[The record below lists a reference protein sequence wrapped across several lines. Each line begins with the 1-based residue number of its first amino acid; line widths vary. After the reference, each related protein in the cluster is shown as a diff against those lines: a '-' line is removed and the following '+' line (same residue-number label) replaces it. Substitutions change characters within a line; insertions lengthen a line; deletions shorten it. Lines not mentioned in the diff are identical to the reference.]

1 MIQKIKAFIWL
12 LPYLGII
19 VAQDDQTLIRY
30 LYLRGNENVSRNE
43 VLFIIRQRP
52 PNFFFRRPNFDPRLL
67 RLDALTLKNY
77 YYSKGFLDVK
87 INESYS
93 IEDVSK
99 ENKYADIT
107 FDINEGILDVRLNQD
122 FQSVIIDFENI
133 LNGEKTVDTI
143 NNINISSYSFK
154 QLTNQV
160 FNELENGKVLLCKLV
175 DFVPEAFST
184 SNRALIDKL
193 KFFQKYYNYFLIIKG
208 AKDLTI
214 RPMGSDL

>member
-1 MIQKIKAFIWL
+1 MAFICL
-12 LPYLGII
+12 LLHIGII

-30 LYLRGNENVSRNE
+30 LNLKGNTNVSRNE

-107 FDINEGILDVRLNQD
+107 FDINEGIQYHLSD
-122 FQSVIIDFENI
+122 IDIKGNNLISKKRINKLFFLTI
-133 LNGEKTVDTI
+133 LN
-143 NNINISSYSFK
+143 SPY
-154 QLTNQV
+154 
-160 FNELENGKVLLCKLV
+160 FNKLI
-175 DFVPEAFST
+175 
-184 SNRALIDKL
+184 L
-193 KFFQKYYNYFLIIKG
+193 
-208 AKDLTI
+208 
-214 RPMGSDL
+214 